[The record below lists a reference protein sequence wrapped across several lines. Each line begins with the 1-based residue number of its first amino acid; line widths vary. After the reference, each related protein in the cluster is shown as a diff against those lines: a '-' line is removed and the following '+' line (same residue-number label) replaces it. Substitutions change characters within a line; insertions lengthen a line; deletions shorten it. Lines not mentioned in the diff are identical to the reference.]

1 MAESMSIEAVLSAVD
16 QNFSKTMEQA
26 VQSLGEVI
34 DKSHQTASAGTA
46 GAGGVKQLA
55 SSLGLVAIGAKA
67 FDVLTSSLDG
77 AIQRF
82 DTLNK
87 FPVVMQALGYSA
99 RDTAKSTS
107 ILKKGV
113 DGLPTTLQDVT
124 SVAQQ

>member
-16 QNFSKTMEQA
+16 QNFTKTMEQA

-34 DKSHQTASAGTA
+34 DKSNQTATAGNT

-67 FDVLTSSLDG
+67 FDVMSASMG
-77 AIQRF
+77 KAIDRF

-99 RDTAKSTS
+99 RDTAKSTA
-107 ILKKGV
+107 ILKRC
-113 DGLPTTLQDVT
+113 
-124 SVAQQ
+124 